1 MNIAGGLNNIERRG
15 FIVDIKEK
23 VKRMPVIYNVCRF
36 VLNPGIRLFPLKRK
50 EYLKKIIT
58 SSKERILN
66 IGSGYFL
73 LSGTVNID
81 IRSYAGIHIVCD
93 AHNLSFASERF
104 DAVILESI
112 IEHVENPVNV
122 INESYRVLK
131 KGGIIL
137 VEFPFLYEFH
147 NSPSDYHRFT
157 MSGMELLLK
166 DFTKIDSGISVGPT
180 GVLNMI
186 IRNHLAILLSFNNTT
201 VYEFF
206 NMFFG
211 LFLFPL
217 KLLDLFFMRNKSSVN
232 SASLLYFI
240 GKK

>member
-1 MNIAGGLNNIERRG
+1 MKTAGGLNYVEHISLTLS
-15 FIVDIKEK
+15 IKEK
-23 VKRMPVIYNVCRF
+23 VKKTPIVYNLCRF

-50 EYLKKIIT
+50 NILRKIII
-58 SSKERILN
+58 SGKEKILN
-66 IGSGYFL
+66 IGSGYL
-73 LSGTVNID
+73 LLPGAVNID
-81 IRSYAGIHIVCD
+81 IHSYAGIHIACD
-93 AHNLSFASERF
+93 AHNLSFASKRF

-112 IEHVENPVNV
+112 LEHVENPINV

-147 NSPSDYHRFT
+147 NAPSDYHRFT

-186 IRNHLAILLSFNNTT
+186 LRNHLAILLSFNNVA
-201 VYEFF
+201 VYEFL
-206 NMFFG
+206 NMFLG
-211 LFLFPL
+211 VFLFPL
-217 KLLDLFFMRNKSSVN
+217 KLIDLFFIVNKNAIN